1 MNRAR
6 TTGCRLVNGRLRCCA
21 TSRSASRWAGRTGA
35 TQCTTPPVCDD
46 ESSSPHVVVALIAGV
61 LVAEVSS
68 VGAANGDDVQ
78 HMAPLRRVAARRV
91 GVAGLV
97 PLVPARLLETRAGLA
112 TADGLFGGGGRVGP
126 GVVEVDVVGRGGVPS
141 SGVAAVMVNVT
152 AVNALGRGFATV
164 FPCGEQPTASALNY
178 SGAVPATANEVL
190 AKVSDAGTVCV
201 FVWSATHLLMDVTGY
216 LAEPAGGLV
225 GEGLVPLVPARL
237 LETRAGLA
245 TADGLFAG
253 GGRVGPGVVEVD
265 VVGRGGVPSSGV
277 AAVMVNVT
285 AVNALGRGFATVFPC
300 GEQPTA
306 SALNYSGS
314 VPATANEVLAKVSDA
329 GTVCVFVWS
338 ATHLL
343 MDVTGYL
350 AEPAGGLVGEGLVPL
365 VPARLLETRA
375 GLATA
380 DGLFAGGGRV
390 GPGVVEV
397 DVVGRGGV
405 PSSGVAAVMVNVTA
419 VNALG
424 RGFAT
429 VFPCG
434 EQPTASALNYSGSV
448 PATANE
454 VLAKV
459 SEAGTVCVFVWSA
472 THLLMD
478 VTGYLGEALDPEP
491 TATIETLHRAGWF
504 IEPEAVTFTANGQT
518 GDFELVHYGAD
529 GPPVVRCRAACRCSV
544 RPDLHRHPARGGV
557 SSQRLRHHRQRGVRR
572 VGAG

>member
-1 MNRAR
+1 MGILRTNQRAR
-6 TTGCRLVNGRLRCCA
+6 LSRL
-21 TSRSASRWAGRTGA
+21 
-35 TQCTTPPVCDD
+35 
-46 ESSSPHVVVALIAGV
+46 VVVASVIGLCAPLTAHAV
-61 LVAEVSS
+61 DAPTPSTDSVAEAAALDRSAAASSPSAAPFAGSEPSVSDVS
-68 VGAANGDDVQ
+68 AAAGGLVGE
-78 HMAPLRRVAARRV
+78 
-91 GVAGLV
+91 GLV

-112 TADGLFGGGGRVGP
+112 TADGLFAGGGRVGPGVVEVDVVGRGGVPSSGVAAVMVNVTAVNALGRGFATVFPCGEQPTASALNYSGAVPATANEVLAKVSDAGTVCVFVWSATHLLMDVTGYLAEPAGGLVGEGLVPLVPARLLETRAGLATADGLFAGGGRVGP

-314 VPATANEVLAKVSDA
+314 VPATANEVLAKVSECGD
-329 GTVCVFVWS
+329 GVCV
-338 ATHLL
+338 
-343 MDVTGYL
+343 
-350 AEPAGGLVGEGLVPL
+350 
-365 VPARLLETRA
+365 R
-375 GLATA
+375 
-380 DGLFAGGGRV
+380 
-390 GPGVVEV
+390 
-397 DVVGRGGV
+397 VVGDASVDRCDRLPRRG
-405 PSSGVAAVMVNVTA
+405 T
-419 VNALG
+419 
-424 RGFAT
+424 R
-429 VFPCG
+429 
-434 EQPTASALNYSGSV
+434 
-448 PATANE
+448 
-454 VLAKV
+454 
-459 SEAGTVCVFVWSA
+459 
-472 THLLMD
+472 
-478 VTGYLGEALDPEP
+478 PEP
-491 TATIETLHRAGWF
+491 TATIETLHRAR
-504 IEPEAVTFTANGQT
+504 
-518 GDFELVHYGAD
+518 LVH
-529 GPPVVRCRAACRCSV
+529 R
-544 RPDLHRHPARGGV
+544 ARGRDV
-557 SSQRLRHHRQRGVRR
+557 HR
-572 VGAG
+572 